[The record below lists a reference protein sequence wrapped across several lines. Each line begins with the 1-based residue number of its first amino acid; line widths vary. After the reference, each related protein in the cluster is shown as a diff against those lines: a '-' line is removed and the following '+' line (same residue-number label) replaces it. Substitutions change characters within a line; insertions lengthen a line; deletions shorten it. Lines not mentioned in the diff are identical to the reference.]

1 MSDPL
6 DLTPELGDL
15 AATNRPGTNVVGV
28 GAVEVS
34 PPFDHAEITALAA
47 AHLAHEWLA
56 LYAVGRQGRG

>member
-34 PPFDHAEITALAA
+34 PPFDHAEITALAGA
-47 AHLAHEWLA
+47 AVLNIWEM
-56 LYAVGRQGRG
+56 